1 MAGIS
6 GPGLKYGLNVL
17 PTCGMPVVRQGV
29 VVCKREDEHIVN
41 KLGNVP
47 IQKVVQAE
55 NILSRKNL
63 TFSLIKSLVGKEL
76 GTYLNK

>member
-1 MAGIS
+1 M
-6 GPGLKYGLNVL
+6 
-17 PTCGMPVVRQGV
+17 

-63 TFSLIKSLVGKEL
+63 TFSLIKSLVGKDI